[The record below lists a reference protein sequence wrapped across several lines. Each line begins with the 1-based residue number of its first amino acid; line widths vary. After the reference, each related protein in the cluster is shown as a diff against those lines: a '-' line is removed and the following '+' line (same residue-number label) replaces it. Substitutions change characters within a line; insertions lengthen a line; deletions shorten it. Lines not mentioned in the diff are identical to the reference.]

1 MALLGLDKFTSFKN
15 GGTAKTESSSLL
27 FPSDLESKEY
37 YPECIKFGIYKRA
50 GASLEETGNRAAAG
64 VNRIADKISGR
75 KAAVQLLEEQKA
87 AAVSAS
93 FQNNTSSGDQ
103 FDFSFGLGGL
113 NDSTPTEFDNRI
125 KQEKDAIGQL
135 INDTTTETKNLLN
148 TITETRNKEIKT
160 PTSRLIQN
168 IYLQMPES
176 LVYSEQVDWQGSD
189 LGVVGGLRDGQFNK
203 ATAVAGLLSNAGKV
217 LGGAAGAITSII
229 PGVGTTAGVLL
240 GTLLGGET
248 GISGGIE
255 STFNVKANPYK
266 EQTFQGVPFR
276 PFEFSFNFRPRSDTE
291 VLQMDKII
299 NAFRAYSKPGFE
311 NQGQSGVFAYPHE
324 FLIEFLTFEQGSY
337 VRNPHIPQ
345 IKFCICKSVNT
356 NWTTQGWKSFQGG
369 ASVDTALTLSFEE
382 TEIITQEDVLGETK
396 VGDFASF
403 EGGKF

>member
-50 GASLEETGNRAAAG
+50 GAKLESTGRDIVTLGNSLLDRITGSKATVQELEE
-64 VNRIADKISGR
+64 RIADNVNFVGPTRPGGRNDRTTLNNQLTDARNVVGNLVSDFKEKGQGIFNNIS
-75 KAAVQLLEEQKA
+75 
-87 AAVSAS
+87 
-93 FQNNTSSGDQ
+93 
-103 FDFSFGLGGL
+103 
-113 NDSTPTEFDNRI
+113 
-125 KQEKDAIGQL
+125 
-135 INDTTTETKNLLN
+135 
-148 TITETRNKEIKT
+148 ETRKKQIET
-160 PTSRLIQN
+160 PASRLIQN

>member
-1 MALLGLDKFTSFKN
+1 LNNQLTDARNVVDEIAGRFL
-15 GGTAKTESSSLL
+15 
-27 FPSDLESKEY
+27 KEG
-37 YPECIKFGIYKRA
+37 EQVF
-50 GASLEETGNRAAAG
+50 N
-64 VNRIADKISGR
+64 NIS
-75 KAAVQLLEEQKA
+75 
-87 AAVSAS
+87 
-93 FQNNTSSGDQ
+93 
-103 FDFSFGLGGL
+103 
-113 NDSTPTEFDNRI
+113 
-125 KQEKDAIGQL
+125 
-135 INDTTTETKNLLN
+135 
-148 TITETRNKEIKT
+148 ETRNKQIEA

-189 LGVVGGLRDGQFNK
+189 LGVVGGLKDGQFNK
-203 ATAVAGLLSNAGKV
+203 SAAIAGLLSNAGKV

-345 IKFCICKSVNT
+345 IKFCTCKSVNT

-403 EGGKF
+403 GGKF